1 MCACMIACWIVC
13 AIRYLLLSY
22 ELLLLVWSIV
32 RFNWL
37 ILESYSSYSL
47 PKFKQVIS
55 SHASWL
61 YIYVPI
67 VLYLVTDK
75 CFLQF
80 RRDNQNQE
88 SRFQHWL
95 LEGETDRRR
104 SERNR
109 QPDTGR
115 RCGWW
120 KTIHFICTY
129 HLEVRWYAKEAE
141 LKKYLKATMMMRLV
155 WPSPCRCP
163 QEHCRC
169 HFVNNVNK

>member
-1 MCACMIACWIVC
+1 MNYFCWFE
-13 AIRYLLLSY
+13 ALYDLTDLFLSLTLL
-22 ELLLLVWSIV
+22 IP
-32 RFNWL
+32 FP
-37 ILESYSSYSL
+37 SSN
-47 PKFKQVIS
+47 KS
-55 SHASWL
+55 SVVMLHG

-104 SERNR
+104 SERNG

-141 LKKYLKATMMMRLV
+141 LKKNTWKQQWWCDWYGPLPADALRNIVDVTLWTM
-155 WPSPCRCP
+155 
-163 QEHCRC
+163 
-169 HFVNNVNK
+169 

>member
-1 MCACMIACWIVC
+1 MNYFCWFE
-13 AIRYLLLSY
+13 ALYDLTDLFLSLTLL
-22 ELLLLVWSIV
+22 IP
-32 RFNWL
+32 FP
-37 ILESYSSYSL
+37 SSN
-47 PKFKQVIS
+47 KS
-55 SHASWL
+55 SVVMLHG

-104 SERNR
+104 SERNG

-120 KTIHFICTY
+120 ETIHLICTY

-141 LKKYLKATMMMRLV
+141 LKNTWKQQWWCDWYGPLPADALRNIVDVPLWTASSSK
-155 WPSPCRCP
+155 
-163 QEHCRC
+163 
-169 HFVNNVNK
+169 

>member
-1 MCACMIACWIVC
+1 MNYFCWFE
-13 AIRYLLLSY
+13 ALYDLTDLFLSLTLL
-22 ELLLLVWSIV
+22 IP
-32 RFNWL
+32 FP
-37 ILESYSSYSL
+37 SSN
-47 PKFKQVIS
+47 KS
-55 SHASWL
+55 SVVMLHG

-104 SERNR
+104 SERNG